1 MRYVIYILLIL
12 VGVVF
17 GAKLRS
23 LPLVSKLPQY

>member
-17 GAKLRS
+17 ATKLRS